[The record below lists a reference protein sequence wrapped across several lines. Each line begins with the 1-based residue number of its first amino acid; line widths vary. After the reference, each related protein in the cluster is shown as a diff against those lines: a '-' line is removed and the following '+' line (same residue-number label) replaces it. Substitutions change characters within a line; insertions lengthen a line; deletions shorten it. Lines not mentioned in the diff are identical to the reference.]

1 MKIIEDSI
9 PLSSRIPV
17 RLNKKLVKIAK
28 LKKTT
33 KAELIRYALEKL
45 ASEYTDSCK

>member
-1 MKIIEDSI
+1 MKIIEDSV
-9 PLSSRIPV
+9 PLSTRIAK

-33 KAELIRYALEKL
+33 KAELIRYALEKI
-45 ASEYTDSCK
+45 ANESQ